1 MHTSIAQDDMQNE
14 RKGQNAIIVAF
25 LLFCAALLPTA
36 VMASTTG
43 AEFQAVYDFIFG
55 AATGYLGRAIA
66 IAGGLIGLGFGAA
79 SGRPVIAVVG
89 IVLAIFGALGPTIIN
104 TIFGSAL
111 I

>member
-1 MHTSIAQDDMQNE
+1 MHSFIVQFSLQNKK
-14 RKGQNAIIVAF
+14 KGLSYLAF
-25 LLFCAALLPTA
+25 FFLMFFVGLVPTA
-36 VMASTTG
+36 VFAATTG
-43 AEFQAVYDFIFG
+43 SEFQAVYDFIHG
-55 AATGYLGRAIA
+55 AATGYLGRSIA

-89 IVLAIFGALGPTIIN
+89 IVLAIFGALGPSIIN

>member
-1 MHTSIAQDDMQNE
+1 MHTSIAHDGMQN
-14 RKGQNAIIVAF
+14 KGIGQNKIAVAF

-36 VMASTTG
+36 VFASTTG